1 MLNYTFS
8 APQML
13 IWCKIKTSIDILTS
27 IFCLNSN
34 LLIEQSNIYKYYFFS
49 HEINLW
55 KQCSHKKSY
64 CVMPETYRL
73 YFLWLNSTNC
83 LFGFYDEALQTI
95 II

>member
-1 MLNYTFS
+1 MET
-8 APQML
+8 M
-13 IWCKIKTSIDILTS
+13 
-27 IFCLNSN
+27 
-34 LLIEQSNIYKYYFFS
+34 QS
-49 HEINLW
+49 
-55 KQCSHKKSY
+55 QKSY